1 MSNFIMP
8 NLQKE
13 KIESYLNSGK
23 RLDGR
28 KVDEYREIVVEDGVS
43 KNSASAVRVRF
54 GKTDVFAG
62 VHLALATPYPDS
74 ADSGTFMTSAELHP
88 MASQQFDIGR
98 PGINSVELA
107 RVIDRGIRE
116 SGFIDM
122 KALCIEEG
130 KKVWQVF
137 VDIFAINDDGNL
149 LDVAGLAALIA
160 LGRARMPIY
169 NEEDNKVDGYSE
181 SEGIPLNKDVL
192 SFSMTFHKVGDAI
205 VADVGHDEEAISKFR
220 LTVAMGDTPL
230 DTPLDS
236 KHQTG
241 QASGKVRITAMQKGK
256 AGTISDKDMET
267 ILKLAESKWAEM
279 FPKIREYV
287 FG

>member
-1 MSNFIMP
+1 MSNYIMP
-8 NLQKE
+8 NLQRE
-13 KIESYLNSGK
+13 KIESYLNKGK

-28 KVDEYREIVVEDGVS
+28 KVDEYRELVVEDGIS

-54 GKTDVFAG
+54 GKTEVLAG
-62 VHLALATPYPDS
+62 VHVALAVPYPDS
-74 ADSGTFMTSAELHP
+74 PDQGTLMTSAELHP

-98 PGINSVELA
+98 PGINSIELA

-122 KALCIEEG
+122 KKLCIKEG
-130 KKVWQVF
+130 EKVWQVF
-137 VDIFAINDDGNL
+137 VDIFAINDDGNI

-169 NEEDNKVDGYSE
+169 NEKEDKVDGYSE
-181 SEGIPLNKDVL
+181 KEGIPLEKDVL
-192 SFSMTFHKVGDAI
+192 SFSMTFHKVGNTI
-205 VADVGHDEEAISKFR
+205 VADVGKEEEEISKFR
-220 LTVAMGDTPL
+220 LTIAMGDN
-230 DTPLDS
+230 
-236 KHQTG
+236 K
-241 QASGKVRITAMQKGK
+241 GKPRITAMQKGK
-256 AGTISDKDMET
+256 AGTISNEDMET

-279 FPKIREYV
+279 FPKVKEYV

>member
-1 MSNFIMP
+1 MSNFIIP

-13 KIESYLNSGK
+13 KIESYLKEGK

-28 KVDEYREIVVEDGVS
+28 KAEEYRELFVEDGVS
-43 KNSASAVRVRF
+43 ENSASAVRVRF
-54 GKTDVFAG
+54 GKTEVLAG
-62 VHLALATPYPDS
+62 VHLALAVPYPDS
-74 ADSGTFMTSAELHP
+74 PDSGTFMTSAELHP

-122 KALCIEEG
+122 KKLCIKEG
-130 KKVWQVF
+130 EKVYQVF
-137 VDIFAINDDGNL
+137 VDIVAINDDGNL

-169 NEEDNKVDGYSE
+169 NEEEDKIEGYSE
-181 SEGIPLNKDVL
+181 TEKIPLENDVL
-192 SFSMTFHKVGDAI
+192 SFSMTFHKVGNVI
-205 VADVGHDEEAISKFR
+205 VADVGHEEEAISKFR
-220 LTVAMGDTPL
+220 LTVAMGDNGGVP
-230 DTPLDS
+230 
-236 KHQTG
+236 
-241 QASGKVRITAMQKGK
+241 RITAMQKGK
-256 AGTISDKDMET
+256 AGTISSDDMET

-279 FPKIREYV
+279 FPKVKEYV
-287 FG
+287 FK